1 MLVAA
6 TLVALA
12 QATTTALFRPH
23 SCAEGIPARAT
34 CGAISVPE
42 DRSRPGGRSVDL
54 SIVILKSAAPARLP
68 PLFDIDGGPGLPT
81 FKNAEFYASNAVSK
95 DRDVVMVDQRGT
107 GRSNGLACP
116 VLSAVPPTEPML
128 PEAMVADCLQSL
140 KAMADLRFYGTA
152 DAVEDLEQVRRT
164 LGYGKIDLFG
174 LSYGT
179 TVALAYMRD
188 YPANVRAA
196 VLMGTAPPQ
205 TMAPRYHAVAA
216 QRALEA
222 VISDCATRPACKARF
237 PEFRQAIETAR
248 AGATSP
254 ELLME
259 RIRTRMYAPA
269 SRAGLP
275 LAIELAAKGDSSR
288 LFGSNQGGP
297 PNLTAYGM
305 FLSVTCGESFP
316 LMDYE
321 AAASSARATPFG
333 DYRLR
338 VQRAACLSWPKVRL
352 SPNHLDLPTKTN
364 ASVLFISGAMDPVTP
379 PEWAD
384 RVAKVMKQARHV
396 IIPAGG
402 HIHDGLTN
410 ADSCL
415 DVLSIPFLDHGELD
429 KVDASCVASMTPPD
443 YLVK

>member
-1 MLVAA
+1 MFVAA
-6 TLVALA
+6 LLGLASAVASEFIP
-12 QATTTALFRPH
+12 TP
-23 SCAEGIPARAT
+23 CAEGLPSGAV
-34 CGAISVPE
+34 CGIIAVPE
-42 DRSRPGGRSVDL
+42 DRSKAGGRNIDL
-54 SIVILKSAAPARLP
+54 SIVILKTAKPARLP

-95 DRDVVMVDQRGT
+95 DRDVVMIDQRGT

-116 VLSAVPPTEPML
+116 ELSAVPPTEPML

-140 KAMADLRFYGTA
+140 SARADLRFYGTA

-164 LGYGKIDLFG
+164 LSYGKIDLLG

-188 YPANVRAA
+188 YPENVRAA

-205 TMAPRYHAVAA
+205 TMAPKDHAVAA
-216 QRALEA
+216 QRALQA
-222 VISDCATRPACKARF
+222 VIEDCASKPACKARF
-237 PEFRQAIETAR
+237 PDFRQAIEAAR
-248 AGATSP
+248 ARAPSP

-269 SRAGLP
+269 SRAELP
-275 LAIELAAKGDSSR
+275 LAIELAARGDSSR

-297 PNLTAYGM
+297 PNLTAFGM

-321 AAASSARATPFG
+321 AAARSARATPFG
-333 DYRLR
+333 EYRLR
-338 VQRAACLSWPKVRL
+338 VQRAACANWPKVRL
-352 SPNHLDLPTKTN
+352 SPNHLDLPTTTD

-379 PEWAD
+379 PDWAD
-384 RVAKVMKQARHV
+384 GVAKVMKQARHV

-402 HIHDGLTN
+402 HIPDGLANLET
-410 ADSCL
+410 CL
-415 DVLSIPFLDHGELD
+415 DPMMIKFLDQGDLASLD
-429 KVDASCVASMTPPD
+429 TSCVASMTPPD
-443 YLVK
+443 YLVE